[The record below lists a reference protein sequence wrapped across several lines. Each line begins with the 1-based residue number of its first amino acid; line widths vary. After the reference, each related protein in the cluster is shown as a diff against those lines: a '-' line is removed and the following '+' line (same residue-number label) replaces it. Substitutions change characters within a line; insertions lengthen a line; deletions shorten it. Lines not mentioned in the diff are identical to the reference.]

1 MSGNNTTEAEQGTFT
16 AVILPTFYLLLSI
29 YVIIVNLVEL
39 LIITRIKTSSSTV
52 FIASLAMTDL
62 TMGIFAI
69 LPSSVSFLLKSNSS
83 SLFFLGD
90 ILCDITGVISN
101 TSLFASLLSVVC
113 ITLNRYIALAVPL
126 HYNKISTNQ
135 AAYMMTAIVWFISL
149 LRSLVPYFK
158 LQRYQF
164 NPNVGMCTY
173 YTNIFGD
180 REIYYYPLLQVI
192 PYSVCFVFL
201 IFCPLHMTALLAKRQ
216 KQSANMRSSLRKSDD
231 NGGARGAFSKLRN
244 GSLRK
249 PNLHRSKS
257 KAKQNEQEATT
268 TTLLVVLGFV
278 VCYSVNYFF
287 ICYYFAYLVLDKWPF
302 GIPDTVY
309 NVLETLWMMGIN
321 LNSIFNPIIYLF
333 RNTAFKTELMKMKHA
348 ILLFCKCST
357 DPGMHTV
364 IKGTSSGS
372 ASYKS

>member
-52 FIASLAMTDL
+52 FIAR
-62 TMGIFAI
+62 
-69 LPSSVSFLLKSNSS
+69 
-83 SLFFLGD
+83 
-90 ILCDITGVISN
+90 CDIKHVPICVPTLCGLYNSEPLY
-101 TSLFASLLSVVC
+101 SSRCPASLQQD
-113 ITLNRYIALAVPL
+113 I
-126 HYNKISTNQ
+126 NKP
-135 AAYMMTAIVWFISL
+135 AYMMTAIVWFISL